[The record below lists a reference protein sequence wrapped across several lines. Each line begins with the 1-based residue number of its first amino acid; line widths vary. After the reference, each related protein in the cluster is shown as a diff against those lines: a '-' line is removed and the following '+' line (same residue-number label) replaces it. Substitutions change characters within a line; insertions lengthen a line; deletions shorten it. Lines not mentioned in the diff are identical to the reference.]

1 MLLPRE
7 RTKAL
12 LEPWNSAAIF
22 IVAAVA
28 WGALIVAWPVSE
40 SIVGTGATGA
50 ALVQSVGQLHQDQCS
65 SGDAV
70 SAFKCRNT
78 WYAGLKSSYR

>member
-1 MLLPRE
+1 MLLSRKRPG
-7 RTKAL
+7 AL
-12 LEPWNSAAIF
+12 LVPRNSAAMF
-22 IVAAVA
+22 VAAAAVG
-28 WGALIVAWPVSE
+28 GALIVAWPVSE

>member
-1 MLLPRE
+1 MLLSRE
-7 RTKAL
+7 RAQTL
-12 LEPWNSAAIF
+12 LEPWNSAAMF

-28 WGALIVAWPVSE
+28 WGALIVALPVSE
-40 SIVGTGATGA
+40 SIVGTGATSA
-50 ALVQSVGQLHQDQCS
+50 ALAHSVAQLHQDQCS

-78 WYAGLKSSYR
+78 WYANVKSSYR